1 MNEVRN
7 ALESLYLEF
16 GNDKVV
22 VALSQYL
29 DKLVVE
35 EQKNVNSRSK

>member
-1 MNEVRN
+1 MEILKD
-7 ALESLYLEF
+7 ALAELYNEF
-16 GNDKVV
+16 GNDEVV

-35 EQKNVNSRSK
+35 EQKKLA